1 MLLTCTYRSPIGEI
15 GLLKEN
21 DNLIKVSFID
31 TAFKYLDVINSPNEF
46 KEVITQLNEYFYEG
60 RNKFEI
66 QYTFLS
72 TTFRS
77 RVYKEMSKIA
87 YGTTLSFSDL
97 ATKVGKPRA
106 FRAVGTACGKNPLP
120 IIIPCHRVKGKSSL
134 GGFTGGLDIKKFLLR
149 LESN

>member
-87 YGTTLSFSDL
+87 YGTTLSYSDL
-97 ATKVGKPRA
+97 ATKVGQPRA

-120 IIIPCHRVKGKSSL
+120 IIIPCHRVKGKTSL

>member
-21 DNLIKVSFID
+21 DNLIKVSFTD
-31 TAFKYLDVINSPNEF
+31 NAFKYLDVINSPNEF

-87 YGTTLSFSDL
+87 YGTTLSYSDL

>member
-1 MLLTCTYRSPIGEI
+1 MLLTCTFMSPIGEI

-66 QYTFLS
+66 QYKFFS

-77 RVYKEMSKIA
+77 RVYKEMIKIA
-87 YGTTLSFSDL
+87 YGTTLSYSDL

-134 GGFTGGLDIKKFLLR
+134 GGFTGGLDIKKFLLK

>member
-21 DNLIKVSFID
+21 DNLIKVSFTD
-31 TAFKYLDVINSPNEF
+31 TAFKYLDAINSPNEF

-60 RNKFEI
+60 RSKFEI

-87 YGTTLSFSDL
+87 YGTTLSYSDL
-97 ATKVGKPRA
+97 ATKVGQPRA

>member
-1 MLLTCTYRSPIGEI
+1 MLLTCTYMSPIGEI

-21 DNLIKVSFID
+21 DNLIKVSFTD

-66 QYTFLS
+66 QYKFLS

-87 YGTTLSFSDL
+87 YGTTLSYSDL

>member
-77 RVYKEMSKIA
+77 RVYKEMIKIA
-87 YGTTLSFSDL
+87 YGTTLSYSDL
-97 ATKVGKPRA
+97 ATKVGQPRA

-120 IIIPCHRVKGKSSL
+120 IIIPCHRVKGKTSL

>member
-21 DNLIKVSFID
+21 DNLIKVSFTD
-31 TAFKYLDVINSPNEF
+31 TAFKYLDAINSPNEF

-60 RNKFEI
+60 RSKFEI

-77 RVYKEMSKIA
+77 RIYKEMLKIA
-87 YGTTLSFSDL
+87 YGTTLSYSDL
-97 ATKVGKPRA
+97 ATKVGQPRA

>member
-87 YGTTLSFSDL
+87 YGTTLSYSDL

>member
-21 DNLIKVSFID
+21 DNLIKVSFTD
-31 TAFKYLDVINSPNEF
+31 NAFKYLDVINSPNEF

-77 RVYKEMSKIA
+77 RVYKEMIKIA
-87 YGTTLSFSDL
+87 YGTTLSYSDL

>member
-1 MLLTCTYRSPIGEI
+1 MLLTCTFMSPIGEI

-21 DNLIKVSFID
+21 DNLIKVSFTD

-66 QYTFLS
+66 QYKFFS

-77 RVYKEMSKIA
+77 RVYKEMIKIA
-87 YGTTLSFSDL
+87 YGTTLSYSDL

>member
-87 YGTTLSFSDL
+87 YGTTLSYSDL
-97 ATKVGKPRA
+97 ATKVGQPRA

>member
-21 DNLIKVSFID
+21 DNLIKVSFTD

-87 YGTTLSFSDL
+87 YGTTLSYSDL

>member
-1 MLLTCTYRSPIGEI
+1 MLLTCTFMSPIGEI

-87 YGTTLSFSDL
+87 YGTTLSYSDL

>member
-87 YGTTLSFSDL
+87 YGTTLSYSDL

-149 LESN
+149 PESN

>member
-1 MLLTCTYRSPIGEI
+1 MLLTCTFMSPIGEI

-21 DNLIKVSFID
+21 DNLIKVSFTD

-87 YGTTLSFSDL
+87 YGTTLSYSDL

-106 FRAVGTACGKNPLP
+106 FRTVGTACGKNPLP
-120 IIIPCHRVKGKSSL
+120 IIIPCHRVKGKTSL

>member
-87 YGTTLSFSDL
+87 YGTTLSYSDL

-120 IIIPCHRVKGKSSL
+120 IIIPCHRVKGKSGL
-134 GGFTGGLDIKKFLLR
+134 GGFTGGLDIKKFLLK

>member
-31 TAFKYLDVINSPNEF
+31 TAFKYLDVINSPSEF

-87 YGTTLSFSDL
+87 YGTTLSYSDL

>member
-21 DNLIKVSFID
+21 DNLIKVSFTD

-72 TTFRS
+72 TTFRTDTFLPS
-77 RVYKEMSKIA
+77 NFKYMWLQGWAASLSVFSP
-87 YGTTLSFSDL
+87 TL
-97 ATKVGKPRA
+97 
-106 FRAVGTACGKNPLP
+106 
-120 IIIPCHRVKGKSSL
+120 
-134 GGFTGGLDIKKFLLR
+134 
-149 LESN
+149 

>member
-21 DNLIKVSFID
+21 DNLIKVSFTD
-31 TAFKYLDVINSPNEF
+31 TAFKYLDAINSPNEF

-60 RNKFEI
+60 RSKFEI

-77 RVYKEMSKIA
+77 RIYKEMLKIA
-87 YGTTLSFSDL
+87 YGTTLSYSDL

>member
-21 DNLIKVSFID
+21 DSLIKVSFID

-72 TTFRS
+72 SSFRS
-77 RVYKEMSKIA
+77 RVYREMLKIS
-87 YGTTLSFSDL
+87 YGTTLSYSEL
-97 ATKVGKPRA
+97 AAKSGNPKA
-106 FRAVGTACGKNPLP
+106 FRAVGTACGLNPLP
-120 IIIPCHRVKGKSSL
+120 LIIPCHRVKGKSGL
-134 GGFTGGLDIKKFLLR
+134 GGFTGGLDIKKFLLK

>member
-1 MLLTCTYRSPIGEI
+1 MLLTCTFMSPIGEI

-21 DNLIKVSFID
+21 DNLIKVSFTD

-72 TTFRS
+72 SSFRS
-77 RVYKEMSKIA
+77 RVYREMLKIS
-87 YGTTLSFSDL
+87 YGTTLSYSEL
-97 ATKVGKPRA
+97 AAKAGNPKA
-106 FRAVGTACGKNPLP
+106 FRAVGTACGLNPLP
-120 IIIPCHRVKGKSSL
+120 LIIPCHRVKGKSGL
-134 GGFTGGLDIKKFLLR
+134 GGFTGGLDIKKFLLK

>member
-21 DNLIKVSFID
+21 DNLIKVSFTD
-31 TAFKYLDVINSPNEF
+31 TAFKYLDAINSPNEF

-87 YGTTLSFSDL
+87 YGTTLSYSDL

>member
-21 DNLIKVSFID
+21 DNLIKVSFTD
-31 TAFKYLDVINSPNEF
+31 TAFKYLDAINSPNEF

-60 RNKFEI
+60 RSKFEI

-87 YGTTLSFSDL
+87 YGTTLSYSDL

>member
-87 YGTTLSFSDL
+87 YGTTLSYSDL

-134 GGFTGGLDIKKFLLR
+134 GGFTGGLDIKKFLLK

>member
-1 MLLTCTYRSPIGEI
+1 MLLTCTFMSPIGEI

-21 DNLIKVSFID
+21 DNLIKVSFTD
-31 TAFKYLDVINSPNEF
+31 TAFKYLDAINSPNEF

-60 RNKFEI
+60 RSKFEI

-77 RVYKEMSKIA
+77 RIYKEMLKIA
-87 YGTTLSFSDL
+87 YGTTLSYSDL

>member
-77 RVYKEMSKIA
+77 RVYKEMSKIS
-87 YGTTLSFSDL
+87 YGTTLSYSDL

>member
-1 MLLTCTYRSPIGEI
+1 MLLTCTFMSPIGEI

-21 DNLIKVSFID
+21 DNLIKVSFTD

-77 RVYKEMSKIA
+77 RVYKEMIKIA
-87 YGTTLSFSDL
+87 YGTTLSYSDL

-106 FRAVGTACGKNPLP
+106 FRAVGTVCGKNPLP

>member
-1 MLLTCTYRSPIGEI
+1 MLLTCTFMSPIGEI

-87 YGTTLSFSDL
+87 YGTTLSYSDL

-120 IIIPCHRVKGKSSL
+120 IIIPCHRVKGKTSL

-149 LESN
+149 LESH

>member
-1 MLLTCTYRSPIGEI
+1 MLLTCTFMSPIGEI

-21 DNLIKVSFID
+21 DNLIKVSFTD

-87 YGTTLSFSDL
+87 YGTTLSYSDL